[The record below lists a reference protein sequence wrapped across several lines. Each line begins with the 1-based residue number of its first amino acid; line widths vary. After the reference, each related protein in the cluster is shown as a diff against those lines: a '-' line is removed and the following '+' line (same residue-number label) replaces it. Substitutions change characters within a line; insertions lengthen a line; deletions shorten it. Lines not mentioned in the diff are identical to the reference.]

1 MNDNA
6 PGGKHLAVAET
17 QHNTATGGHYDV
29 ITLSQLVD
37 NFLLPISE
45 TYFTLD
51 IEYPR
56 EVRTSP
62 FFDHMIG
69 VVELLMHGF
78 REQASD
84 GTLANCH
91 QADEKNI
98 LFCHENG
105 AILAPLVYQSNKV
118 NW

>member
-6 PGGKHLAVAET
+6 PGGKHLAVAES
-17 QHNTATGGHYDV
+17 QHNTATGSHYDI

-51 IEYPR
+51 IEYPS
-56 EVRTSP
+56 EVCARSL
-62 FFDHMIG
+62 FDHMIG
-69 VVELLMHGF
+69 VVKLPVHGF

-84 GTLANCH
+84 SALANCH

-105 AILAPLVYQSNKV
+105 AILAPLVYQSKKA

>member
-69 VVELLMHGF
+69 VVELLMHEF

-84 GTLANCH
+84 SALANCH